1 MIIILKHIFLSLWS
15 GNVEC
20 GSKCDRTFVS
30 QERQTK
36 IDPSNVNFLERA
48 RRRCFCFLVIL
59 LHVTL
64 KPFLPV
70 LFSWYR
76 YFWGNKA
83 TLANGK
89 AAAFLN
95 RSRTIRKGTNRGA
108 ETFLFFTLCLLQL
121 ATLIDVLSLPPTQLG
136 DLRKKLY
143 FWISILATLSSFVA
157 HTQPDWGVWCMWQ
170 NWRLPNLSENV
181 FLSEDQRQKR
191 LTSQNLIWQQRNK
204 FIHSRR
210 ISNLLYF
217 LGFQKNQAEM
227 N

>member
-1 MIIILKHIFLSLWS
+1 MWS

-59 LHVTL
+59 LHVPS

-157 HTQPDWGVWCMWQ
+157 HTQPDWRVWCMWQ
-170 NWRLPNLSENV
+170 NWLAAKFARECIFERGPTAETPYISKPNLATKEQIHTQQADIKSVV
-181 FLSEDQRQKR
+181 FFR
-191 LTSQNLIWQQRNK
+191 
-204 FIHSRR
+204 
-210 ISNLLYF
+210 
-217 LGFQKNQAEM
+217 FQKK
-227 N
+227 